1 MSILKDL
8 EHELLA
14 ADARVE
20 LQGLVEAAAPTRRQR
35 PASLRRRWR
44 RLGRRGRV
52 TGVFAGALMLSAVA
66 TGSAQIAGLDPWGK
80 LVGQDRI
87 DPQLRPTSQRD
98 ESIGVRVADAPGR
111 PGWELRAYVTRSGD
125 LCVVGAGRGGEGLY
139 RCFASDRAAAVL
151 AGRRRS
157 GPPLVG
163 VVQTGVPS
171 MRPTRLVGWALTP
184 WDAPPP
190 AFGTP
195 RGSAVDLHQVDQ
207 PLRVAVNHSPEGLSN
222 RGRALLKRLPD
233 ELTLR
238 LTVVE
243 LVRTRPTFTG
253 DMIAVPSSTPAGQ
266 RDATVEI
273 TSAADWQRVHGQ
285 PWVTSYDDTL
295 DRSAVPVRGA
305 TASQRKAFPALAR
318 PRQPGDAIPSS
329 ALTMDLRGSRV
340 ALGASRRLRL
350 TGEGSLGPAWLVPGA
365 IRQEITVPTID
376 GLVCIAGPLPIS
388 GCTPSTPQGELPEP
402 TAVICAPD
410 LPKGQ
415 SVVWAFVPAR
425 AERARVS
432 FSDGSS
438 REYPSGDL
446 LALVRPRSAARP
458 TSVEWSGPGGFSRTV
473 RVRFPRDADRAI
485 CGRGAAPRYWQLE
498 TSGEEHR

>member
-1 MSILKDL
+1 
-8 EHELLA
+8 
-14 ADARVE
+14 
-20 LQGLVEAAAPTRRQR
+20 
-35 PASLRRRWR
+35 
-44 RLGRRGRV
+44 
-52 TGVFAGALMLSAVA
+52 MLSAVA

-139 RCFASDRAAAVL
+139 RCFCLRPRGRGARRTTAKRTAA
-151 AGRRRS
+151 RRRCAD
-157 GPPLVG
+157 
-163 VVQTGVPS
+163 
-171 MRPTRLVGWALTP
+171 RR
-184 WDAPPP
+184 
-190 AFGTP
+190 
-195 RGSAVDLHQVDQ
+195 AVDAADASGRVGAHSVGR
-207 PLRVAVNHSPEGLSN
+207 PATGLRHSPRLRSRSPPGRSTAARRGQSLARGLSN

-350 TGEGSLGPAWLVPGA
+350 TGEGRSDPRGS
-365 IRQEITVPTID
+365 
-376 GLVCIAGPLPIS
+376 C
-388 GCTPSTPQGELPEP
+388 
-402 TAVICAPD
+402 
-410 LPKGQ
+410 
-415 SVVWAFVPAR
+415 
-425 AERARVS
+425 RARS
-432 FSDGSS
+432 GRRS
-438 REYPSGDL
+438 RCRRSTGWS
-446 LALVRPRSAARP
+446 ASRARCRSAAARP
-458 TSVEWSGPGGFSRTV
+458 RRP
-473 RVRFPRDADRAI
+473 RVSSLNP
-485 CGRGAAPRYWQLE
+485 PP
-498 TSGEEHR
+498 